1 MYLVLGRMAFI
12 KINFQKKISK
22 NKAPKSFQQQVFY
35 LENWDLKN
43 PIYDFK
49 FPFYPST
56 LFKLRAISCSSSIVD
71 MENVVSINSGDLV

>member
-1 MYLVLGRMAFI
+1 MAFI
-12 KINFQKKISK
+12 KINFQKKKYLKTKRPNHFNSK
-22 NKAPKSFQQQVFY
+22 CSIYFFY
-35 LENWDLKN
+35 LENWDLKKK
-43 PIYDFK
+43 PICDLK